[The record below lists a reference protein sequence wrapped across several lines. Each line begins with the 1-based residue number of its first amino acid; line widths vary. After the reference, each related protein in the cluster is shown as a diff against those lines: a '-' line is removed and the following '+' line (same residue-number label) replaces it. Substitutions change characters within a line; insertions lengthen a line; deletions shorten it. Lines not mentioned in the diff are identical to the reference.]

1 MIEWLYWLLG
11 LGVLL
16 GLGSVLALWSYGR
29 FARLAVG
36 APAHSLPVDED
47 APLDRL
53 LAPREAA
60 HPGESG
66 AMFVFDPIEAFALR
80 RNLSALAA
88 RSIDVQYY
96 IWYDDMTGRLLARAL
111 LDAADRGVRVRM
123 LLDDVNVLGRDPL
136 YLALDRHP
144 LVQVR
149 LFNPIRRRER
159 SIRRGLELMF
169 SLIRYNRRMHGKI
182 WLVDGRL
189 ALTGGR
195 NVGDIYFGAASGR
208 RRNNDDVDMLLAG
221 PAVDDLAATF
231 DAFWNAG
238 MALPISS
245 LWHKRR
251 TSLARLRLRLSHDR
265 RQNGMRAYQERVTIA
280 LRARGWR
287 DATLPLALGGAP
299 AATAVRAAP
308 CPLPSFDALR
318 WSPTT
323 TGIADRPQKVL
334 GNGQGDWLPEELAP
348 LLENARR
355 RLRIMTPYLVPG
367 AAGLA
372 ALSVLARRGVAV
384 EIVTNAL
391 AVNDHVL
398 VHGAYRWYRKALL
411 AAGVRLHEFAAR
423 HGDGGG
429 DGGGGAG
436 TAREMLHGKAMIADG
451 SLGFVGTYNFD
462 LRSAFLNTEM
472 GIFFDD
478 PALLA
483 ELEERFDHLIAPE
496 HAFALALD
504 GKRLIWRRGKDEA
517 LTIEPDSTFTR
528 RLVSFAVGHLPIHRF
543 L

>member
-1 MIEWLYWLLG
+1 MMEWLYWVLG
-11 LGVLL
+11 LGGLL
-16 GLGSVLALWSYGR
+16 GLGSVLVLWSYGR
-29 FARLAVG
+29 FARRAVG
-36 APAHSLPVDED
+36 AQAYSLPVGED

-66 AMFVFDPIEAFALR
+66 ARFVFDPIEAFALR

-195 NVGDIYFGAASGR
+195 NVGDIYFGAGSGR

-221 PAVDDLAATF
+221 SVVGDLAATF

-245 LWHKRR
+245 ASL
-251 TSLARLRLRLSHDR
+251 TSPFL
-265 RQNGMRAYQERVTIA
+265 
-280 LRARGWR
+280 
-287 DATLPLALGGAP
+287 LP
-299 AATAVRAAP
+299 
-308 CPLPSFDALR
+308 
-318 WSPTT
+318 
-323 TGIADRPQKVL
+323 
-334 GNGQGDWLPEELAP
+334 
-348 LLENARR
+348 
-355 RLRIMTPYLVPG
+355 
-367 AAGLA
+367 
-372 ALSVLARRGVAV
+372 
-384 EIVTNAL
+384 
-391 AVNDHVL
+391 
-398 VHGAYRWYRKALL
+398 
-411 AAGVRLHEFAAR
+411 
-423 HGDGGG
+423 
-429 DGGGGAG
+429 
-436 TAREMLHGKAMIADG
+436 
-451 SLGFVGTYNFD
+451 
-462 LRSAFLNTEM
+462 
-472 GIFFDD
+472 
-478 PALLA
+478 
-483 ELEERFDHLIAPE
+483 
-496 HAFALALD
+496 
-504 GKRLIWRRGKDEA
+504 
-517 LTIEPDSTFTR
+517 
-528 RLVSFAVGHLPIHRF
+528 
-543 L
+543 